1 MAVLRGPQIIART
14 LTVPSVVDKRGRSWQ
29 YHSRSDQ
36 HSKLACWAILFDL
49 LQSSDLLRS
58 HVASGKVAFG
68 INRTINDWQT
78 GRKKD
83 LDLVVARSGQDASP
97 AFDLAQLAERY
108 RLVLTEEER
117 TILSGLPRS
126 PEGVAGSSVLVALE
140 AKACMTA
147 HIAALPRLYDE
158 LTSSHATVH
167 GDSQNALAVGFVMIN
182 HAATFVSPGLQVLN
196 EAPVVTQHQQP
207 RVTVRTIDKVKEI
220 SRRAGPQSGHGGFD
234 ALGVLVLDLVN
245 DGSPVT
251 IVTGAPAPGPSND
264 FHYDRMV
271 TRAAH
276 LYDSSF
282 GNV

>member
-1 MAVLRGPQIIART
+1 MVMSGPAIITRSMT
-14 LTVPSVVDKRGRSWQ
+14 QPSVTDVAGRTWQ

-36 HSKLACWAILFDL
+36 HSKVACWAILFDL
-49 LQSSDLLRS
+49 LQASQLLRR
-58 HVASGKVAFG
+58 HVAAGKVAFG
-68 INRTINDWQT
+68 INRQINDWQS
-78 GRKKD
+78 GRKKN
-83 LDLVVARSGQDASP
+83 LDLVVARSGETASA
-97 AFDLAQLAERY
+97 AFDLAQLAGRY
-108 RLVLTEEER
+108 QIVLTPQEEQ
-117 TILSGLPRS
+117 ILAGLPRS
-126 PEGVAGSSVLVALE
+126 PEGAAGSTVLVALE

-167 GDSQNALAVGFVMIN
+167 GDSANALAIGFVMVN
-182 HAATFVSPGLQVLN
+182 HADTFVSPGRQGAGL
-196 EAPVVTQHQQP
+196 VVTQHQQP
-207 RVTVRTIDKVKEI
+207 SVTVRTIAKLREI
-220 SRRAGPQSGHGGFD
+220 NRRAGPNAGAGFD
-234 ALGVLVLDLVN
+234 ALGVLVVDLAN

-251 IVTGAPAPGPSND
+251 QLTGSPAPASNDD